1 MAALSQP
8 LSPNYPLQNPVGYP
22 LSIQPGSQSPPL
34 NESTGNPTV
43 SDHPTPLNQALYS
56 RQSSNPDF
64 AVYGDAQSLAMPFDN
79 RRMATIPET
88 PLSSPWEVNPVSYLG
103 PPVQSGFQPSPS
115 FNAAVA
121 KLAARE
127 FSAAFNQTQPSN
139 TDFAVKADARVSD
152 MTPNEHMAVAPRPA
166 SPLPR
171 KTELVYLSPPGF
183 QPVSTSADNI
193 GSPNTDAGSQ
203 SMASASA
210 QTATTAAGQ
219 TAYQP
224 STRVMVH
231 TDVDDVMP
239 NGNGVV
245 ELPPQYS
252 EHRGVRA
259 M

>member
-1 MAALSQP
+1 MAAFSQSM
-8 LSPNYPLQNPVGYP
+8 SPNYPLQNTVGYP
-22 LSIQPGSQSPPL
+22 LPIQPGSQSPPL
-34 NESTGNPTV
+34 NASTGSPTV
-43 SDHPTPLNQALYS
+43 SDHTTPLNQALYS
-56 RQSSNPDF
+56 RQSSNPGF
-64 AVYGDAQSLAMPFDN
+64 AVYGDAQSSAISSDN

-88 PLSSPWEVNPVSYLG
+88 LLSSPWEMNPVSYLG
-103 PPVQSGFQPSPS
+103 PPVQSGFQPSPI
-115 FNAAVA
+115 NAAVA

-152 MTPNEHMAVAPRPA
+152 MISNENMTVAPRPA

-171 KTELVYLSPPGF
+171 KEELVYLSPPGS
-183 QPVSTSADNI
+183 QAISTSADNI
-193 GSPNTDAGSQ
+193 ADLNTDAGSQ

-210 QTATTAAGQ
+210 QTAITAAGQ
-219 TAYQP
+219 TAYQSP
-224 STRVMVH
+224 TRVMVH

-239 NGNGVV
+239 NSNGVV